1 MVVAST
7 STVMTTSTTPM
18 WSAVVT
24 LSMVAS
30 VPATSFVVETSG
42 ATATWWGAR
51 SGLAKKRDRGWRNT
65 VAASFANGLAQAD
78 GIRHF
83 DEVEARMVCQ
93 LGL

>member
-1 MVVAST
+1 
-7 STVMTTSTTPM
+7 M
-18 WSAVVT
+18 WPAVVT
-24 LSMVAS
+24 LSRLPPFLPRPLWS
-30 VPATSFVVETSG
+30 KLLERLRRG
-42 ATATWWGAR
+42 GERDRGWR
-51 SGLAKKRDRGWRNT
+51 KKRDRGWRNT

>member
-18 WSAVVT
+18 WPAVVT
-24 LSMVAS
+24 LSRLPPFLPRPLWS
-30 VPATSFVVETSG
+30 KLLERLRRG
-42 ATATWWGAR
+42 GE
-51 SGLAKKRDRGWRNT
+51 RDRGWRNT